1 MILINEIHLVSIEVI
16 LFISLKTFIMKIMNK
31 QFIKRT
37 TLCCNTIYID
47 NVSQYLM
54 KQYVYQS

>member
-16 LFISLKTFIMKIMNK
+16 LFVSFINFYHQKFEIINSSK
-31 QFIKRT
+31 DQFYVVIQF
-37 TLCCNTIYID
+37 ID

-54 KQYVYQS
+54 KQYVY